1 MAHRNEITTGDSVEV
16 SDGTDGPGRRHVR
29 LYPVIDVDGTDL
41 IVVGGTPGNWSHL
54 ELGESDT
61 REAYR
66 RLGEVIKTW
75 DEQDMEGMA
84 TQAAPLVAEM
94 ALAPSQILTDED
106 LPLLVGYARQCGIL
120 DKAVELHPIGN
131 RTGDF
136 LLVGK
141 VDGAR
146 RVSEPLGSRRLIDNR
161 RSGLEGVWY
170 TLQTIRRELKA
181 LEEI

>member
-1 MAHRNEITTGDSVEV
+1 MAHRDEITNDTIEV
-16 SDGTDGPGRRHVR
+16 YDESTMTRRLVHMQPLV
-29 LYPVIDVDGTDL
+29 DVDGTDQ
-41 IVVGGTPGNWSHL
+41 IVVGGALGNWSFL

-61 REAYR
+61 REVYR
-66 RLGEVIKTW
+66 RLGEVIKAW

-106 LPLLVGYARQCGIL
+106 LPLLVGYARQYGIL
-120 DKAVELHPIGN
+120 DKTVELHPIGN

-136 LLVGK
+136 LLVGR

-146 RVSEPLGSRRLIDNR
+146 RVSEPLGSRYLIDNR
-161 RSGLEGVWY
+161 RGGLEGVWH
-170 TLQTIRRELKA
+170 TLQTIRHELKA
-181 LEEI
+181 LEEN